1 MAFSDFTYPEVLA
14 QLGLTFDNADDLFAG
29 VALVAPLPSLQ
40 HSLPITVSLAS
51 TISTEKARSEWI
63 VAPVL
68 ADFWSRY
75 HGRIGLYS
83 GVIFNADPSASL
95 NGFCDYLISRSPQ
108 QVTVTPPVLVAFE
121 AKNESIPG
129 GLGQCVAAMVGAQR
143 FNRRLGAPAD
153 PIYGC
158 VTTGT
163 AWRFL
168 RLSDLTLTLGLREYG
183 IGEVDRLLGILI
195 HIAGPPPAP
204 AAVA

>member
-1 MAFSDFTYPEVLA
+1 MAFTDFAYPDVLG
-14 QLGLTFDNADDLFAG
+14 QFGLTFDNADDLFAG
-29 VALVAPLPSLQ
+29 VPPVPPSSPLRLW
-40 HSLPITVSLAS
+40 LPISVPLGTTLN
-51 TISTEKARSEWI
+51 TEKARSEWM

-83 GVIFNADPSASL
+83 GATFNADPEAGL
-95 NGFCDYLISRSPQ
+95 NGVCDYLVSRFPQ
-108 QVTVTPPVLVAFE
+108 QFVVTPPILVAVE

-143 FNRRLGAPAD
+143 YNRGHGGPAD

-168 RLSDLTLTLGLREYG
+168 RLSGTILTIGLREYT
-183 IGEVDRLLGILI
+183 IAEVDVLLGILV
-195 HIAGPPPAP
+195 HIVGPPPA
-204 AAVA
+204 AAA